1 MTMKKLFLLI
11 AVITVSFGAFAQK
24 GKVTSALSFIDQGAL
39 DKAKEAIDQALVHE
53 KSMNWANTYFAKG
66 KLCQAVYESD
76 NPKFKS
82 FYSNPLA
89 EAYAAYEKAIELD
102 PKGGTKKKII
112 ANMVYNS
119 LALDFFNQASKRF
132 EAKDYAGALDSF
144 ENQIKITESDK
155 YAGIIDTGMYY
166 NAGLAAL
173 NAKKYQNALGY
184 FQKCIEM
191 KYLKTTPYFQ
201 LYESYMGLG
210 DTTKAESTLLNL
222 LELYPDDKNVTLQL
236 IDMYLKSS
244 KYDEANK
251 FINIAKQKDPGNFS
265 LYFAAGIIYLNQNKF
280 DEAIQELSKSI
291 ELKSDF
297 FDTQYS
303 MGAAYINKA
312 SDMFVRAN
320 DIMDVNKYT
329 AAIEEAMAVFAKGL
343 PYMEKAYELNP
354 KDINTLTSL
363 KELYYRLKQTDKYE
377 KISKELSDL
386 QK

>member
-11 AVITVSFGAFAQK
+11 AVITISFGAFAQK

-39 DKAKEAIDQALVHE
+39 DKAKEAIDQALVNE
-53 KSMNWANTYFAKG
+53 KSMNWANTHFAKG

-82 FYSNPLA
+82 FYSDPLA

-112 ANMVYNS
+112 ANLVYNS
-119 LALDFFNQASKRF
+119 LALNFFNQASKRF

-144 ENQIKITESDK
+144 EKQIKITESDK
-155 YAGIIDTGMYY
+155 YAGVVDTGMYY

-173 NAKKYQNALGY
+173 NAKKYQNALGF

-191 KYLKTTPYFQ
+191 KYLHTTPYFQ
-201 LYESYMGLG
+201 IYEAYMGLG
-210 DTTKAESTLLNL
+210 DTVKAESTLLNL
-222 LELYPDDKNVTLQL
+222 LELYPEDKNVTLQL

-244 KYDEANK
+244 KYDEATK

-265 LYFAAGIIYLNQNKF
+265 LYFAAGIICLNQSKF

-291 ELKSDF
+291 EIKSDF

-312 SDMFVRAN
+312 SDMFLKAN

-343 PYMEKAYELNP
+343 PFMEKAYELNP

-377 KISKELSDL
+377 KISKELADL
-386 QK
+386 QR